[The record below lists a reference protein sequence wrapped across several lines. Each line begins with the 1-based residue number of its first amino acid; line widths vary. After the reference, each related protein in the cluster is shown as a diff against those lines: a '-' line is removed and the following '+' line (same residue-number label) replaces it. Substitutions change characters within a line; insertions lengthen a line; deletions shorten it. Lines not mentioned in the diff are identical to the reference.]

1 LRCVNTEQTVPF
13 IPDQK
18 VKVHL
23 GDQSYVI
30 DLIDHPFVHRWTQAL
45 DAILSSQLVLEKNF
59 CFIGFADSKRDLK
72 HLCNELNQNIA
83 QIDKFN
89 STGVWQKN
97 NLDAYPINKVY
108 VPSDFQE
115 SDRLPIGEGPDLD
128 HKHVTP
134 GLRLKHDACNELH
147 RYFEDLQ
154 GEVWGISSYYKL
166 ADDDTKYAIRQL
178 NNLCHEIEGW
188 VNAYRKVQFE
198 PEWQRPAQITTF
210 LNAPRHELEDSD
222 YELFLRNRFDR
233 EFGGVYQ
240 HWCQIGKTHY
250 EVFRDEDGEKIDD
263 VVCSAI
269 SGLKY
274 YSGEFD
280 VEWGQTIMDTDKY
293 KWHQQ
298 EMERFQAWCKQN
310 DIDWNDPKNSLGYI
324 KIGQVNLQES
334 FGTTDF
340 LTIVDKLTHNLDIT
354 RIELIGKISNSL
366 EFNFSLNSA
375 DWKNIQMEAL
385 KESYRR

>member
-1 LRCVNTEQTVPF
+1 MNTEQTVPF
-13 IPDQK
+13 IANQK

-23 GDQSYVI
+23 NNSTSYTI
-30 DLIDHPFVHRWTQAL
+30 DLIDHPFVHRWVKAL
-45 DAILSSQLVLEKNF
+45 DEILTKKLVLEKNF
-59 CFIGFADSKRDLK
+59 CFLGFADSKRDLK
-72 HLCNELNQNIA
+72 HLCNELNITIETINSFNATQQWQN
-83 QIDKFN
+83 N
-89 STGVWQKN
+89 GLEGYN
-97 NLDAYPINKVY
+97 INKQY
-108 VPSDFQE
+108 VPADFQE
-115 SDRLPIGEGPDLD
+115 SADLPIGEGPDLD
-128 HKHVTP
+128 HKHITP

-166 ADDDTKYAIRQL
+166 ADDKTKYAIRQL

-188 VNAYRKVQFE
+188 VNAYRKINFE

-210 LNAPRHELEDSD
+210 LNAPRHELQEKD
-222 YELFLRNRFDR
+222 YDLFLENRYDR

-250 EVFRDEDGEKIDD
+250 EVYRDEDGEKIDD

-280 VEWGQTIMDTDKY
+280 VEWGQTVIDTEKY

-298 EMERFQAWCKQN
+298 EMQRFEAWCKEN
-310 DIDWNDPKNSLGYI
+310 GIDWEDPKNSLGYI
-324 KIGQVNLQES
+324 KIGQINLKES
-334 FGTTDF
+334 FGTENFLDIIKLLTD
-340 LTIVDKLTHNLDIT
+340 NLDIT
-354 RIELIGKISNSL
+354 KIELVGPISNNL
-366 EFNFSLNSA
+366 EFNYNLNN
-375 DWKNIQMEAL
+375 DHWKQIQMEAL
-385 KESYRR
+385 KGSYRKA